1 MRGRFVL
8 LIAMVALSVGSPSA
22 ALSTATGLR
31 GTVLSQS
38 RPVCIEG
45 RSCLTPARGIVLV
58 FRRDGR
64 LIARSASEADGTY
77 GVRLP
82 RGQYRVSVA
91 NRPTARIAPA
101 VVRVVAGVVR
111 RVDFELDSGLQ

>member
-1 MRGRFVL
+1 M
-8 LIAMVALSVGSPSA
+8 
-22 ALSTATGLR
+22 
-31 GTVLSQS
+31 
-38 RPVCIEG
+38 
-45 RSCLTPARGIVLV
+45 LV
-58 FRRDGR
+58 FHRDGR